1 MTQGSAEV
9 IHTADGLPLG
19 VSLQRTLLRSRLRAL
34 MLVLPLLAFLTV
46 TFVLPILDM
55 LYRSVDNRIVESVLP
70 QTTIAIQAWDA
81 NSMELPGES
90 IFEALV
96 LDVQAAYEKK
106 TLGRV
111 GRRLNYEKP
120 GMSSLFRK
128 TGRQAKRITG
138 APFKEQ
144 LFRVDKRWRD
154 ISVWRLIHRES
165 GALTGSYFLASSD
178 LRLDD
183 HGEIARQPEPRRI
196 YVSLFY
202 RTLWMSLL
210 ITVLC
215 LALGYPVAYLLASLP
230 ARTSNLLMILVLLPF
245 WTSLLVRTTSW
256 IALLQTQGVLNDLL
270 VFIGLIPEEA
280 RLQMIYNKIGTI
292 VAMTH
297 ILLPF
302 MILPLYS
309 VMKTI
314 PASYMRAARSL
325 GASPFTAF
333 VRVYIPNT
341 VPGIGAGCILVF
353 ILAIGYYITPALVG
367 GRTGTFISNFIAVH
381 ISETLNWGLAA
392 ALGVILLALVLVLYL
407 LYDKIVGVSN
417 MKLG

>member
-9 IHTADGLPLG
+9 IRTADGIPLG
-19 VSLQRTLLRSRLRAL
+19 ISLQRTLLRSRLRAL

-46 TFVLPILDM
+46 TFILPILDM
-55 LYRSVDNRIVESVLP
+55 LYRSVDNQIVASVLP
-70 QTTIAIQAWDA
+70 RTTVAIQIWDA
-81 NSMELPGES
+81 KHPKLPDEPV
-90 IFEALV
+90 FEALV
-96 LDVQAAYEKK
+96 LDIQAAYADK

-120 GMSSLFRK
+120 GISSLFRK
-128 TGRQAKRITG
+128 TGRQAKHITE

-144 LFRVDKRWRD
+144 LLSVDKRWHD
-154 ISVWRLIHRES
+154 VSVWRLIHRES
-165 GALTGSYFLASSD
+165 GALTASYFLASSD

-183 HGEIARQPEPRRI
+183 QGKIVRQPEPRRI

-215 LALGYPVAYLLASLP
+215 LILSYPVSYLLATLP
-230 ARTSNLLMILVLLPF
+230 TRTSNLLMILVLLPF
-245 WTSLLVRTTSW
+245 WTSLLVRITSW

-292 VAMTH
+292 IAMTH

-309 VMKTI
+309 VMKTV
-314 PASYMRAARSL
+314 PASYMQAARSL

-333 VRVYIPNT
+333 VRVYMPNT

-353 ILAIGYYITPALVG
+353 ILSIGYYITPALVG
-367 GRTGTFISNFIAVH
+367 GRTGTFVSNFIATH
-381 ISETLNWGLAA
+381 ISGTLNWGLAA
-392 ALGVILLALVLVLYL
+392 ALGVILLALVLGLYL
-407 LYDKIVGVSN
+407 VYDRIVGVNN

>member
-9 IHTADGLPLG
+9 IRTADGIPLG
-19 VSLQRTLLRSRLRAL
+19 LSLQRTLLRSRLRAL

-46 TFVLPILDM
+46 TFILPILDM
-55 LYRSVDNRIVESVLP
+55 LYRSVDNQIVASVLP
-70 QTTIAIQAWDA
+70 RTTVAIQIWDA
-81 NSMELPGES
+81 KHPKLPDEPV
-90 IFEALV
+90 FEALV
-96 LDVQAAYEKK
+96 LDIQAAYADK

-120 GMSSLFRK
+120 GISSLFRK
-128 TGRQAKRITG
+128 TGRQAKHITE

-144 LFRVDKRWRD
+144 LLSIDKRWHD
-154 ISVWRLIHRES
+154 VSVWQLIHRES
-165 GALTGSYFLASSD
+165 GALTASYFLASSD

-183 HGEIARQPEPRRI
+183 QGKIVRQPEPRRI

-215 LALGYPVAYLLASLP
+215 LILSYPVSYLLATLP
-230 ARTSNLLMILVLLPF
+230 TRTSNLLMILVLLPF
-245 WTSLLVRTTSW
+245 WTSLLVRITSW

-292 VAMTH
+292 IAMTH

-309 VMKTI
+309 VMKTV
-314 PASYMRAARSL
+314 PASYMQAARSL

-333 VRVYIPNT
+333 VRVYMPNT

-353 ILAIGYYITPALVG
+353 ILSIGYYITPALVG
-367 GRTGTFISNFIAVH
+367 GRTGTFVSNFIATH
-381 ISETLNWGLAA
+381 ISGTLNWGLAA
-392 ALGVILLALVLVLYL
+392 ALGVILLALVLGLYL
-407 LYDKIVGVSN
+407 VYDRIVGVSN